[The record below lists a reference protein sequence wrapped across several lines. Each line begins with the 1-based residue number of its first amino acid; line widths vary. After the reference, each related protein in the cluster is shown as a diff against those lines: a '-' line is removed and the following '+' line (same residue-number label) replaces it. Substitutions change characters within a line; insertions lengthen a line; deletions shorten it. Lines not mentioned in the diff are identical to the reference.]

1 MNDTRKASPAA
12 ELTAKSEDALLERLP
27 DGLAPLVTITDET
40 AAELL
45 ELAER
50 QVAEA
55 RKKLGPQSAKP
66 RLKRVQD
73 MFAAKAG
80 RAPRVSE
87 EVDRMMRSTGVASLI
102 AAADSTF
109 DHTMAG
115 GFNNFDHAS
124 ITAAAA
130 FQTAYDNWS
139 MAVRYYKAD
148 LRTAGAVLADH
159 IRAAKHP
166 VTPPDADYEY
176 DSPPRGQAFVDHYT
190 SADKIADAILNYEK
204 AMQVAGTQLAL
215 AYGLLLGGLYSAVT
229 AVAVAEATLISV
241 TQGAYK
247 TFWTSAQHAIS
258 QSRT

>member
-12 ELTAKSEDALLERLP
+12 EISAKDEDALLERLP

-40 AAELL
+40 AADLL

-50 QVAEA
+50 QVTEA
-55 RKKLGPQSAKP
+55 RKKLGPQSSKP

-80 RAPRVSE
+80 RAPRISE
-87 EVDRMMRSTGVASLI
+87 ELDRLMRSTGVASQI

-109 DHTMAG
+109 DHTMAAA
-115 GFNNFDHAS
+115 FNNFDHAS
-124 ITAAAA
+124 ITSAAA

-166 VTPPDADYEY
+166 VSPPDYEY
-176 DSPPRGQAFVDHYT
+176 EYDGPSRGQIYIDHYT
-190 SADKIADAILNYEK
+190 SADKIGDAILVYEK
-204 AMQVAGTQLAL
+204 AMQVAGTQLAT
-215 AYGLLLGGLYSAVT
+215 AYGQLLGGLYSAVT

-247 TFWTSAQHAIS
+247 SFWTSAQHAMN